1 MKECDKG
8 NSVFL
13 VFLKREA
20 ASSAEMLIAL
30 LQNMTASPGTTQ
42 DLDILR
48 RGNLQITTDR
58 RDLASASKV
67 L

>member
-58 RDLASASKV
+58 RDLAPASKV